1 MKKTIVAGTIAF
13 CSLSLFSGSAHSASV
28 RVTFENLTTGS
39 VFTPLSSIF
48 HDGTFD
54 NFDLGS
60 SAPVEIQW
68 IAELGN
74 ASVLNN
80 KAINEGFAAQA
91 LGGSPIFAGN
101 TVSGIFN
108 LDSVQNR
115 YFNFASM
122 FVPSN
127 DAFIGNPNQTE
138 YEIFDINGNFLAQTI
153 DIPANEIWDAGTEI
167 NDETSPNV
175 IIPGQAITAQL
186 SPVGGIAENGVVEIH
201 PGYISGGNLE
211 GLGYISP
218 TSLNSPAAR
227 ITITSVSTPEPENI
241 LSLFILVGLGLM
253 LKKKN

>member
-1 MKKTIVAGTIAF
+1 MKKSLVASAIAF

-28 RVTFENLTTGS
+28 KVTFENLTTNS
-39 VFTPLSSIF
+39 IFSPLSSIF
-48 HDGTFD
+48 HDSTFD

-80 KAINEGFAAQA
+80 QAMNEGFVAQA
-91 LGGSPIFAGN
+91 LGGGEILAGN

-122 FVPSN
+122 FIPSN

-153 DIPANEIWDAGTEI
+153 DIPANEIWDAGTEV
-167 NDETSPNV
+167 NDEMSPNV
-175 IIPGQAITAQL
+175 VIPGELITPEL
-186 SPVGGIAENGVVEIH
+186 TPVGGTPENGVVQIH
-201 PGYISGGNLE
+201 PGYINGGNLE
-211 GLGYISP
+211 GLGFVSP
-218 TSLNSPAAR
+218 TSLDSPVAR

-241 LSLFILVGLGLM
+241 FGLFVLVGLGLM